1 MKPKPKKIKLK
12 VTEPKEVELEITF
25 PYFTKSYKSYCKF
38 LSMSEAIWVVDY
50 SFKKQ
55 IEFTSCAVPESWLI
69 NNPIT
74 EEEFNAKFNE
84 VMNALIDFKGDMLL
98 DSELD
103 EVIRLAKRI

>member
-25 PYFTKSYKSYCKF
+25 PYFTKSDGFYCKF

-84 VMNALIDFKGDMLL
+84 VMNALIDIKGDIL
-98 DSELD
+98 
-103 EVIRLAKRI
+103 

>member
-1 MKPKPKKIKLK
+1 MKPKTKKIKLK
-12 VTEPKEVELEITF
+12 VSEEKEAELEIGF

-84 VMNALIDFKGDMLL
+84 VMNDLIDFKENTL
-98 DSELD
+98 
-103 EVIRLAKRI
+103 

>member
-1 MKPKPKKIKLK
+1 MKKETKKIKLMT
-12 VTEPKEVELEITF
+12 TEQKEVELEISF
-25 PYFTKSYKSYCKF
+25 PYFTKSYRSYCKF

-84 VMNALIDFKGDMLL
+84 VLNVLINLKGDIL
-98 DSELD
+98 
-103 EVIRLAKRI
+103 